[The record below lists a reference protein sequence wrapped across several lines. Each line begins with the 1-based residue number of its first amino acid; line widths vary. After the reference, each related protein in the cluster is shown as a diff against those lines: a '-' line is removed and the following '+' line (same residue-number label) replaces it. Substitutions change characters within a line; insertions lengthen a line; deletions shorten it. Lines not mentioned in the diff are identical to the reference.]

1 MLAISDENCNAFWR
15 DRCDLAACLIYAGVP
30 FVFPLHAWI
39 MSSVDLNDEK
49 ENDMLR
55 KTSQRAL
62 TNLIARSSAIAL
74 IAAFMPLNANFTDDG
89 VTISTS
95 AAHAKGGGEGGQGGG
110 GQGGGGQG
118 GGGQGGGGQG
128 GGNGGGGGAESAG
141 GHGHGNGAENGVGPG
156 AGRDHGATA
165 SGLGRGNA
173 GHAADPAKENAAP
186 HSAVGTAV
194 AYGAAREAA
203 AEAEADAQALSDAL
217 GLAEALGIAVDDD
230 VDLVDVIS
238 DLEDEAMALDPAT
251 QQAQI
256 DAINDAAAELQGLAD
271 EGSTTVGDAVGAVDP
286 TDASTTEQS
295 ALEAAVKDATEAI
308 GDALADLLGI
318 D

>member
-1 MLAISDENCNAFWR
+1 MRRATIKGSLSGSEANAAMQAISGENCNAFWR
-15 DRCDLAACLIYAGVP
+15 DRCGLAACLIYAGIP

-39 MSSVDLNDEK
+39 TPSVDLIDRK
-49 ENDMLR
+49 ENYMFR

-62 TNLIARSSAIAL
+62 TNLILRSSAIAL

-95 AAHAKGGGEGGQGGG
+95 AAHAKGGGGQGGG

-118 GGGQGGGGQG
+118 GGGNGGGGQG
-128 GGNGGGGGAESAG
+128 GGGNGGGVGAESAG
-141 GHGHGNGAENGVGPG
+141 GHGNGNGAENGVGPG
-156 AGRDHGATA
+156 AGRDHGATS

-173 GHAADPAKENAAP
+173 GHAAQAAKDNAAP

-203 AEAEADAQALSDAL
+203 AEA
-217 GLAEALGIAVDDD
+217 
-230 VDLVDVIS
+230 
-238 DLEDEAMALDPAT
+238 
-251 QQAQI
+251 
-256 DAINDAAAELQGLAD
+256 
-271 EGSTTVGDAVGAVDP
+271 DP
-286 TDASTTEQS
+286 TDVDASKAEQS
-295 ALEAAVKDATEAI
+295 ALEAAVKDA
-308 GDALADLLGI
+308 LADLLGI